1 MLSYNFYQYSVNIN
15 PLMFDDGHGD
25 YNRSYERD
33 YDDFDYADYSTDHRD
48 NNYRNFEKKR
58 RKSEKEII
66 KDILNRWDWIKIL
79 VNKPRNHL
87 EPGFCFNFLLQHD
100 CLNTALLH

>member
-1 MLSYNFYQYSVNIN
+1 MLNYNFYQYSVNIN

-48 NNYRNFEKKR
+48 NNYRNF
-58 RKSEKEII
+58 
-66 KDILNRWDWIKIL
+66 
-79 VNKPRNHL
+79 
-87 EPGFCFNFLLQHD
+87 
-100 CLNTALLH
+100 

>member
-1 MLSYNFYQYSVNIN
+1 
-15 PLMFDDGHGD
+15 MFDDGHGD

-33 YDDFDYADYSTDHRD
+33 YDDFDYADYSTDHHD

-66 KDILNRWDWIKIL
+66 KDILNRWD
-79 VNKPRNHL
+79 
-87 EPGFCFNFLLQHD
+87 
-100 CLNTALLH
+100 

>member
-1 MLSYNFYQYSVNIN
+1 MLSYNYTYPAPGVV
-15 PLMFDDGHGD
+15 PMLFDDGHGD

-66 KDILNRWDWIKIL
+66 KDILNRWD
-79 VNKPRNHL
+79 
-87 EPGFCFNFLLQHD
+87 
-100 CLNTALLH
+100 

>member
-1 MLSYNFYQYSVNIN
+1 MLNYNFYQYSVSIN

-33 YDDFDYADYSTDHRD
+33 YDDFDYADYS
-48 NNYRNFEKKR
+48 NFEKKR

-66 KDILNRWDWIKIL
+66 KDILNRWD
-79 VNKPRNHL
+79 
-87 EPGFCFNFLLQHD
+87 
-100 CLNTALLH
+100 

>member
-1 MLSYNFYQYSVNIN
+1 
-15 PLMFDDGHGD
+15 MFDDGHGD

-48 NNYRNFEKKR
+48 NNFEKKR

-66 KDILNRWDWIKIL
+66 KDILNRWD
-79 VNKPRNHL
+79 
-87 EPGFCFNFLLQHD
+87 
-100 CLNTALLH
+100 